1 MECTA
6 LTGISPDVIKDLR
19 LGRARTLELQST
31 HNVVTLN
38 GVEPGTPIFLTSI
51 NREDLGIGDQGIVA
65 DVIGITIT
73 MKRLIEYSPGVVYEE
88 RERMSARVKI
98 KFCCNSTVRTVTQ
111 ESMFTPI
118 LVDVVKC
125 CTYHAG

>member
-6 LTGISPDVIKDLR
+6 LTGIIPEVIKDLR
-19 LGRARTLELQST
+19 QGKARTLELHST
-31 HNVVTLN
+31 HNIITLN
-38 GVEPGTPIFLTSI
+38 GVEPGMPIFLTSV
-51 NREDLGIGDQGIVA
+51 NSEDLAIGDQGIVA

-73 MKRLIEYSPGVVYEE
+73 MKRLIEYSPGAVYEE
-88 RERMSARVKI
+88 RERMSARIKI
-98 KFCCNSTVRTVTQ
+98 KFCCNSAVKTVTQ
-111 ESMFTPI
+111 DTMFSPV

>member
-19 LGRARTLELQST
+19 LGKARTLELHST
-31 HNVVTLN
+31 HNVIALN

-51 NREDLGIGDQGIVA
+51 NREDLSIGDQGIVA
-65 DVIGITIT
+65 DIIGITIT

-88 RERMSARVKI
+88 RERLSARVKI
-98 KFCCNSTVRTVTQ
+98 KFCCNSSVRTLMQDT
-111 ESMFTPI
+111 MFSPV

>member
-6 LTGISPDVIKDLR
+6 LTGISPEVIKDLR
-19 LGRARTLELQST
+19 LGKARTLELHST

-38 GVEPGTPIFLTSI
+38 GVEPGMSIFLTSI

-65 DVIGITIT
+65 DIIGITIT

-98 KFCCNSTVRTVTQ
+98 KFCCNSSVKTVTQ

>member
-1 MECTA
+1 MECIA

-19 LGRARTLELQST
+19 QGRARTLELHST
-31 HNVVTLN
+31 HNVLPLN

-51 NREDLGIGDQGIVA
+51 NREDLAVGDQGIVA
-65 DVIGITIT
+65 DVIMVAIT
-73 MKRLIEYSPGVVYEE
+73 MKRLIEYSPGIAYEE

-98 KFCCNSTVRTVTQ
+98 KFCCNSSVKTVNQ
-111 ESMFTPI
+111 DSMFLPV

>member
-6 LTGISPDVIKDLR
+6 LTGISFEVIKDLR
-19 LGRARTLELQST
+19 QGKARTLELHST
-31 HNVVTLN
+31 HNVLTLN

-73 MKRLIEYSPGVVYEE
+73 MKRLIEYSPGVIYEE
-88 RERMSARVKI
+88 RERMSARIKI
-98 KFCCNSTVRTVTQ
+98 KFCCNSLVKTVIQDT
-111 ESMFTPI
+111 MFSPV
-118 LVDVVKC
+118 LVEVVKC
-125 CTYHAG
+125 CSYHAG